1 MTIVAVSDTNIFI
14 DLLETSLLE
23 KLFHLPWEI
32 HTTDFILNEIKEAH
46 QKKHMN
52 TIRSHYKLTV
62 KRFEIDE
69 LNTLIDFYEEQKSK
83 SNISLQDC
91 SVWTYSK
98 ANGYVLMTGDGNLRK
113 AAKAD
118 GIEVHGILYI
128 FDQFVEHQLLTPA
141 EAANKL
147 EELKMLNQR
156 LPMQELDK
164 RILQWRQI

>member
-46 QKKHMN
+46 QKKQMN

-69 LNTLIDFYEEQKSK
+69 LNTLIDFYEE
-83 SNISLQDC
+83 I
-91 SVWTYSK
+91 
-98 ANGYVLMTGDGNLRK
+98 A
-113 AAKAD
+113 
-118 GIEVHGILYI
+118 
-128 FDQFVEHQLLTPA
+128 
-141 EAANKL
+141 
-147 EELKMLNQR
+147 
-156 LPMQELDK
+156 
-164 RILQWRQI
+164 